1 MIAFI
6 TLVVS
11 RRFFV
16 QRSPALY
23 ITVVLLNLKKNT
35 CVIATIIARKCL
47 IYYIYMCTCVDKG
60 ITKFHEKRFIG
71 WLHVFQI
78 ILSGVSVHMQF
89 KRSDVCV
96 KIEHCENIF

>member
-23 ITVVLLNLKKNT
+23 ITVVLLNLNKNHLRNSYDYRT
-35 CVIATIIARKCL
+35 KMSNIL
-47 IYYIYMCTCVDKG
+47 YIYMCTCVDKG
-60 ITKFHEKRFIG
+60 IT
-71 WLHVFQI
+71 
-78 ILSGVSVHMQF
+78 
-89 KRSDVCV
+89 
-96 KIEHCENIF
+96 